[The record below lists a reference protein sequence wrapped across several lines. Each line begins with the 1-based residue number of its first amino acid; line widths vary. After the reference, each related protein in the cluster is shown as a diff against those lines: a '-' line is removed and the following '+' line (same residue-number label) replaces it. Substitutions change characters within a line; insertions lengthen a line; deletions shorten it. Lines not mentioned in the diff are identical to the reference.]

1 MINNSII
8 FQYQF
13 FNISLSLCNYLNFS
27 LVMQLYFFTFLFSL
41 NKSIPNYIT
50 SRTCYEPALLTQ
62 PLNPHIQTV
71 LISTHV
77 KEK

>member
-27 LVMQLYFFTFLFSL
+27 LVMQLYFFT
-41 NKSIPNYIT
+41 SIQFEQIT
-50 SRTCYEPALLTQ
+50 SHHVCYEPALKIDSTPQ
-62 PLNPHIQTV
+62 SPNN
-71 LISTHV
+71 ISKKV
-77 KEK
+77 